1 MYICY
6 LQSKCEPYYP
16 DDYKSSLLFGDISVS
31 AKLEKEASHYIIRKL
46 TLTKVNWIKI
56 IYISA

>member
-16 DDYKSSLLFGDISVS
+16 DDYKSSLLFDDISVS
-31 AKLEKEASHYIIRKL
+31 AKLEKETSHYIIRKL
-46 TLTKVNWIKI
+46 TLTKVNCIKI
-56 IYISA
+56 I